1 MKTFSRSL
9 ALVALLAVAAAPVAL
24 AQEKKI
30 EITPTVGYRFDST
43 VSTDGSAKVDSV
55 KAQGAVSYGLT
66 AEYALQPNWN
76 VELLWSHQSST
87 LKASF
92 NGQPPAGV
100 NPEFADLSVDTIQ
113 IGGLWQS
120 GRSQDR
126 VRGYF
131 DFLLGATILNPTNNF
146 DTLSRFSVS
155 LGGGAKFAIS
165 DNIGIRA
172 GLRWMPVY
180 INSTDSGYY
189 WCDPYWGCYEAY
201 YTNYLNQFDTHVGV
215 IIKF

>member
-1 MKTFSRSL
+1 MKNLSRALALL
-9 ALVALLAVAAAPVAL
+9 ALVAAPVAV

-43 VSTDGSAKVDSV
+43 VSTDGSAKINDV
-55 KAQGAVSYGLT
+55 KVPGAVSYGFT
-66 AEYALQPNWN
+66 AEYAVHPNLN

-87 LKASF
+87 LKADF
-92 NGQPPAGV
+92 IGTPPAGV
-100 NPEFADLSVDTIQ
+100 QSEFADLSVDTIQ
-113 IGGLWQS
+113 VGGLWQS
-120 GRSQDR
+120 GRPSDR
-126 VRGYF
+126 VRGYL
-131 DFLLGATILNPTNNF
+131 DFLLGASILNPSGNF
-146 DTLSRFSVS
+146 ETLSRFSMS

-165 DNIGIRA
+165 DSIGVRL

-201 YTNYLNQFDTHVGV
+201 YTNYLNQFDAHAGI